1 MVALSLF
8 AALLIFS
15 PAANAAGPITVG
27 GKALVTN
34 TDGDTIRVREGAG
47 TQYKQVAEAHE
58 GQTVAVLAGPSKDAK
73 GNLWYKVDAPNGSGW
88 VLADFLAGKGTQTS
102 SAKAP
107 QAAAP
112 ASPKLAG
119 YARVANTDGDALRV
133 RGNPS
138 TKGSVVANLDA
149 GTSVAIKQGPVT
161 DSDKIAWYQVTSGG
175 VTGWVMGQYLTQ
187 APAPPQAAA

>member
-1 MVALSLF
+1 MVALGLL

-15 PAANAAGPITVG
+15 PAANAAGSITVG

-73 GNLWYKVDAPNGSGW
+73 GNVWYKVDAPNGAGW
-88 VLADFLAGKGTQTS
+88 VLADFLTGKGTQAS
-102 SAKAP
+102 SPKAP
-107 QAAAP
+107 QPAAP
-112 ASPKLAG
+112 QAPKAKLTG

-133 RGNPS
+133 RG
-138 TKGSVVANLDA
+138 
-149 GTSVAIKQGPVT
+149 
-161 DSDKIAWYQVTSGG
+161 
-175 VTGWVMGQYLTQ
+175 
-187 APAPPQAAA
+187 